1 MSSQS
6 NSRTGSG
13 FDKRRD
19 CTSAKHMV
27 VSKPVASTN
36 DEASRG
42 CTSNS
47 ESMATSDCRVCLEP
61 QAARLEKNITN
72 LSIDESTGYQ
82 APMDKLTAT
91 GSHGLNAEYLRP
103 LDVDLAI
110 SKPTLQSTRGWKR
123 LAYKVGNIDQRT
135 KGCSGPNSKE
145 EKNDFGKRGMCMD
158 IDVQIEGKKQC
169 IGCGSQGDDQ
179 ISKVVAGFQHHQSQ

>member
-6 NSRTGSG
+6 NSRTGSR
-13 FDKRRD
+13 FDKQRD
-19 CTSAKHMV
+19 CTSAKHVV
-27 VSKPVASTN
+27 VSKPMASTN
-36 DEASRG
+36 DEASRR
-42 CTSNS
+42 CTSDS
-47 ESMATSDCRVCLEP
+47 ESMTTSDCRVCLEP

-72 LSIDESTGYQ
+72 LSIDESTSYQ
-82 APMDKLTAT
+82 APMDKLAAT
-91 GSHGLNAEYLRP
+91 GSHGLNAEYSRP

-123 LAYKVGNIDQRT
+123 LAREVGNIDQRT
-135 KGCSGPNSKE
+135 KGCSGPDSE
-145 EKNDFGKRGMCMD
+145 EKKNDFGKRGMCME

-169 IGCGSQGDDQ
+169 MGYGSQGDDQ

>member
-19 CTSAKHMV
+19 CTNAKHMV
-27 VSKPVASTN
+27 VSKPMASTN

-42 CTSNS
+42 CTLDS
-47 ESMATSDCRVCLEP
+47 ESMVTSDCRVCLEP

-82 APMDKLTAT
+82 APMDKLAAT
-91 GSHGLNAEYLRP
+91 GSHGLNAEYSRP

-123 LAYKVGNIDQRT
+123 LAREVGNIDQGT
-135 KGCSGPNSKE
+135 KGCSGLDSE
-145 EKNDFGKRGMCMD
+145 GEKNDLGKRGMCME

-169 IGCGSQGDDQ
+169 MGCGSQGDDQ